1 MRKCTCEKQNGPNR
15 CQSATLSVWAQYLAV
30 QEENLKKGLL
40 SQVSW
45 AALDVKLT
53 VATLSISEPRP
64 RMSLH
69 LGQLQKNYGGTSW
82 LPSQNH
88 MISAGQRL
96 LVRGGTSS
104 LGRAAISL
112 AVQAGVYV
120 TATTRTEKR
129 ISQLEALRVWE
140 VLIEGP
146 QLSERISDKFDAILE
161 LIGNITVVDLLKM
174 ARRGGRVCLAG
185 FLGGLAPILD
195 FNPLL

>member
-1 MRKCTCEKQNGPNR
+1 M
-15 CQSATLSVWAQYLAV
+15 
-30 QEENLKKGLL
+30 
-40 SQVSW
+40 
-45 AALDVKLT
+45 
-53 VATLSISEPRP
+53 
-64 RMSLH
+64 
-69 LGQLQKNYGGTSW
+69 
-82 LPSQNH
+82 
-88 MISAGQRL
+88 
-96 LVRGGTSS
+96 
-104 LGRAAISL
+104 GRAAISL

-195 FNPLL
+195 FNPLLQMASGVHFSFFGSFVFGTPEFPLSDVPLPR